1 MKKFMVFACAVLSS
15 AAMQAQDIKTILGA
29 EKYTDALELIKQGG
43 GNLSN
48 EDKAKAYNKVVDLA
62 LAKYNKEAE
71 IKISNEVKNE
81 NKGFDQNGMYSAAE
95 VALSAALDC
104 DKYDNMPNAKG
115 KVKPK
120 FGKNN
125 AARLMPLRNDLINAG
140 QLFYDAKDYH
150 NATVAFGSYVDTSTA
165 PMFQTGRPDQYAS
178 QIAYFASL
186 SAFFAKEY
194 DKADRY
200 ADVAIAD
207 TTYAKDAMT
216 VKLNAL
222 QNTMKSHEDTIAVT
236 KKIENIFTQ
245 YPDNQVVFSTLTSL
259 YLSQGRKADFN
270 AVVDKALAQNPKN
283 FAAIAMRGQS
293 YMNDHKWQEAI
304 EDLKRAVDIMPTNV
318 PVVASI
324 GNCYMFLA
332 QEKAE
337 QISAKTK
344 GRIPVAAEK
353 VIIDVYNQAIEY
365 LTKAKDMDTNK
376 EFKSNWAY
384 SLYTCL
390 YRTLGEDDP
399 KTKEAEA
406 LTK

>member
-1 MKKFMVFACAVLSS
+1 MKKLMVLACAMLGSV
-15 AAMQAQDIKTILGA
+15 AMQAQDIKSILAA
-29 EKYTDALELIKQGG
+29 EKYSDALELIKQGEAS
-43 GNLSN
+43 LSN
-48 EDKAKAYNKVVDLA
+48 EEKAKAYNKVVDLA

-71 IKISNEVKNE
+71 VKIANEVKKE
-81 NKGFDQNGMYSAAE
+81 NNPVDEKAMYSAAE
-95 VALSAALDC
+95 TALQAAVEC

-125 AARLMPLRNDLINAG
+125 AARLSGVRNDLINAG
-140 QLFYDAKDYH
+140 QAFYNAKDYQS
-150 NATVAFGSYVDTSTA
+150 ATTAFGSYVDTSLS
-165 PMFQTGRPDQYAS
+165 PMFQANGTDQYAS

-186 SAFFAKEY
+186 SAFFAQDY
-194 DKADRY
+194 TKADKY
-200 ADVAIAD
+200 ADVALND

-222 QNTMKSHEDTIAVT
+222 QNTMKTHADTLAVT
-236 KKIENIFTQ
+236 QKVEGLFAK
-245 YPDNQVVFSTLTSL
+245 YPENQVVFSTLTSL
-259 YLSQGRKADFN
+259 YLSQGRKDDFN
-270 AVVDKALAQNPKN
+270 KLIDNALAQNPKN
-283 FAAIAMRGQS
+283 FAAVAMRGQA

-304 EDLKRAVDIMPTNV
+304 DDLKKAADIQPDNV

-344 GRIPVAAEK
+344 GRIPAAAEK
-353 VIIDVYNQAIEY
+353 VIIEVYNQAIDY
-365 LTKAKDMDTNK
+365 LTKAKAMDPK
-376 EFKSNWAY
+376 MEFKSNWAY

-390 YRTLGEDDP
+390 YRTLGPDDQ
-399 KTKEAEA
+399 KTKDAEA

>member
-1 MKKFMVFACAVLSS
+1 MKKLMVLACAVLSS

-29 EKYTDALELIKQGG
+29 DKYEDALALIKQGEA
-43 GNLSN
+43 NLSN

-71 IKISNEVKNE
+71 VKISNEVKKESNVVDE
-81 NKGFDQNGMYSAAE
+81 KGMYSAAE
-95 VALSAALDC
+95 AAINAALEC

-120 FGKNN
+120 FAKSN
-125 AARLMPLRNDLINAG
+125 ATRLTGVRNDLINAG
-140 QLFYDAKDYH
+140 QTFYNAKDYKS
-150 NATVAFGSYVDTSTA
+150 ATMAFGSYVDTGLS
-165 PMFQTGRPDQYAS
+165 PMFQANGNDQYTS
-178 QIAYFASL
+178 QIAYFACL
-186 SAFFAKEY
+186 SAFFAEDY
-194 DKADRY
+194 AKADRY
-200 ADVAIAD
+200 ADVALND

-222 QNTMKSHEDTIAVT
+222 QNTMKTHEDTLAVT
-236 KKIENIFTQ
+236 GKVEKLFAQ

-259 YLSQGRKADFN
+259 YLSQGRTNDFN
-270 AVVDKALAQNPKN
+270 TLVDNALAQNPKN
-283 FAAIAMRGQS
+283 FAAIAMRGQA

-304 EDLKRAVDIMPTNV
+304 EDLKKAADIQPDNV

-337 QISAKTK
+337 QVSAKTK
-344 GRIPVAAEK
+344 GRIPAATEK
-353 VIIDVYNQAIEY
+353 VIIEVYNHAIEY
-365 LTKAKDMDTNK
+365 LNKAKDMDTK
-376 EFKSNWAY
+376 MEFKSNWAY

-390 YRTLGEDDP
+390 YRTLGADDP

>member
-1 MKKFMVFACAVLSS
+1 MKKLMVFAFAVLSS
-15 AAMQAQDIKTILGA
+15 AAMQAQDIKTILSA
-29 EKYTDALELIKQGG
+29 EKYKDALELIKQGEA
-43 GNLSN
+43 NLSN

-71 IKISNEVKNE
+71 TKISNEVKHE
-81 NKGFDQNGMYSAAE
+81 DKKYDQKGMYSAAE
-95 VALSAALDC
+95 AAIKAALDC

-120 FGKNN
+120 FAKSN
-125 AARLMPLRNDLINAG
+125 AARLMSVRNDLINAG

-150 NATVAFGSYVDTSTA
+150 NAAKAFGAYVDTSVA
-165 PMFQTGRPDQYAS
+165 PMFQAGQPDQYAS

-186 SAFFAKEY
+186 SAFFAQEY
-194 DKADRY
+194 KKADKY
-200 ADVAIAD
+200 ADLALAD

-222 QNTMKSHEDTIAVT
+222 QNTMKTHEDSVAVT
-236 KKIENIFTQ
+236 SKVEKIFAQ

-283 FAAIAMRGQS
+283 FAAVAMRGQA

-304 EDLKRAVDIMPTNV
+304 EDLKKAAEIMPDNV

-344 GRIPVAAEK
+344 GRIPAAAEK
-353 VIIDVYNQAIEY
+353 VIIGVYNEAIDY
-365 LTKAKDMDTNK
+365 LNKAKDMDK
-376 EFKSNWAY
+376 KMEFKANWAY
-384 SLYTCL
+384 SLYSCL
-390 YRTLGEDDP
+390 YRTLGADDE